1 VRALRERPAV
11 QRGTVAPCAVI
22 SLTGME
28 TRVVHY
34 IHRHYRMSSR
44 GQEACGLRERTRL
57 VGLAAV
63 PFRRTRG
70 AGKWHQGA
78 SYRTAVR
85 PVRGPADRYRSDRAS
100 RAPLMAPPRR
110 HFARA
115 RYWLPRLKVEIVFN
129 LVGNASVWF
138 AGGGGGR
145 ANDSGDPFVPS
156 GRRWVRTSDP
166 SSIRTI
172 HDVVCRAPPGFVLVT
187 LPAACAAVRHCWSR
201 LLSASLSGARA
212 LLGISDDALV
222 CRCIYEDTDR
232 TVSQGSLSTT
242 PTMRPLASA
251 DGPNP
256 RGPIGS

>member
-1 VRALRERPAV
+1 MWTSRADSFGRVGCCTFSPYARGWEVASGSLVSNRCQTRP
-11 QRGTVAPCAVI
+11 RSC
-22 SLTGME
+22 
-28 TRVVHY
+28 
-34 IHRHYRMSSR
+34 
-44 GQEACGLRERTRL
+44 
-57 VGLAAV
+57 
-63 PFRRTRG
+63 
-70 AGKWHQGA
+70 
-78 SYRTAVR
+78 R
-85 PVRGPADRYRSDRAS
+85 PV
-100 RAPLMAPPRR
+100 PLRQG
-110 HFARA
+110 FAGAIDGAATSTFRA
-115 RYWLPRLKVEIVFN
+115 RSLLAPSTEGRDRLQ
-129 LVGNASVWF
+129 LGRNASVWF